1 MATFRRYRYV
11 RMLHP
16 KNGTP
21 NTEDLVE
28 LIFHK
33 FKPRLNFIV
42 RQTEGN
48 VYKNAEANEIG
59 ETMLLVTNFL
69 GNRPEYDDHVIL
81 SFHRGRWYQVNDTPW
96 HCHLCVPI
104 EQYCREAKQKFGD
117 DYVWEIQNRF
127 QETLQKYKE
136 KKRKLVEYVDS
147 LQSIP
152 FNITAYEN
160 DGFGLVWMIPHPRIG
175 VYSQKPQELHLL
187 YNFMAGVN
195 EQMEKYLSS
204 KDKFFENFGCSFCLF
219 VSGKNQ
225 TKTTPRRFK
234 VLNETGT
241 DVKRTELVGY
251 IQMNE
256 QLYYRLLPDENHQ
269 QKWFTEFERHE
280 YVDIT

>member
-69 GNRPEYDDHVIL
+69 GNRPEYDDHV
-81 SFHRGRWYQVNDTPW
+81 
-96 HCHLCVPI
+96 
-104 EQYCREAKQKFGD
+104 FGD